1 VRYIEPRGNS
11 VRVDAGVDEG
21 SEIGL
26 NYDPMIAKLAAHGA
40 TRAEATARLRAAL
53 DAFYIRGP
61 RHNVDF
67 LAATLAKK
75 RFADGRL
82 STDFIAQEFPKGFA
96 DSKPDKKLIERI
108 VAIAGVADVIAAGRD
123 GDAAADWVVCH
134 AGASE
139 ALRISRDAA
148 GYRVERNG
156 TAQAIATDWRPGQ
169 PLLHAVIGGKQ
180 ATFQIDRDG
189 PALTVTHGG
198 AALGVKVLPPRTA
211 ELLMRMPKKRPPDL
225 TRLLLSPMPGLLVSL
240 AVAEGQQIHAG
251 DELAVVEAMKM
262 MNVLRAERDGKV
274 KLLRAKPGDS
284 LGVDQI
290 ILEFA

>member
-1 VRYIEPRGNS
+1 VRYREPAGIG

-40 TRAEATARLRAAL
+40 SRAEATARLRDAL

-67 LAATLAKK
+67 LAAVLAKR
-75 RFADGRL
+75 RFTDGKL
-82 STDFIAQEFPKGFA
+82 STDFIAQEFPHGFA
-96 DSKPDKKLIERI
+96 DAPPDPKAAARCI
-108 VAIAGVADVIAAGRD
+108 AIAAIAQFIAAERD
-123 GDAAADWVVCH
+123 GAGAADWVVCRGTERH
-134 AGASE
+134 AVTVRRDGDAFVVTQDGA
-139 ALRISRDAA
+139 D
-148 GYRVERNG
+148 
-156 TAQAIATDWRPGQ
+156 QAIVTGWRPGQ
-169 PLLHAVIGGKQ
+169 FLLNAKIGTRHAI
-180 ATFQIDRDG
+180 FQIDRQG
-189 PALTVTHGG
+189 VGFTVTHGG
-198 AALGVKVLPPRTA
+198 VALDVKVLTPGA
-211 ELLMRMPKKRPPDL
+211 AALLSRMPEKRPPDL
-225 TRLLLSPMPGLLVSL
+225 SRLLLSPMPGLLVSL
-240 AVAEGQQIHAG
+240 AVHEGQQIHAG

-274 KLLRAKPGDS
+274 KALRAQPGDS